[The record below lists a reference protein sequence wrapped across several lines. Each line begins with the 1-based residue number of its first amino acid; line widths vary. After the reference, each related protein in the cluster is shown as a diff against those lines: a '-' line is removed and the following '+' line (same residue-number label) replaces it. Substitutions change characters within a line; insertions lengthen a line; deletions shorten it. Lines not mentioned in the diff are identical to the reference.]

1 MRQPNARDAHM
12 VIIFIQIKLVWK
24 IILISCIK
32 KHAKYVSF
40 MEYVK
45 YVNQA
50 FIYLTNWVVHR
61 VVVLMVVL
69 GNAQCQIVINAK
81 LEMSVNSVGKAII

>member
-1 MRQPNARDAHM
+1 
-12 VIIFIQIKLVWK
+12 
-24 IILISCIK
+24 
-32 KHAKYVSF
+32 